1 MAESEKS
8 RRGRAAAKA
17 PTRSSTPARKT
28 RKPTMT
34 EPESTSPEST
44 SNVFEIDRI
53 RRLVELMKEHDLSEV
68 DLRESR
74 QRIRICRGPQFA
86 AMAPPAMN
94 FAASHSSPVAP
105 QSGPSAGPAKAAP
118 AVEIANTTVIKSPMV
133 GTFYSRA
140 NPKAE
145 PFVKVGD
152 SVDTNSVVCII
163 EAMKVFN
170 EIPAEVRGKIVAVL
184 VEDGEAVEFDK
195 PLFRVETK

>member
-1 MAESEKS
+1 MADSDKS
-8 RRGRAAAKA
+8 RRGRAAAKTA
-17 PTRSSTPARKT
+17 AGRSSPARSK

-34 EPESTSPEST
+34 EPESTSSES
-44 SNVFEIDRI
+44 SQNVFEIDRI

-74 QRIRICRGPQFA
+74 QRIRICRGPKLVA
-86 AMAPPAMN
+86 A
-94 FAASHSSPVAP
+94 AAAPVAAHA
-105 QSGPSAGPAKAAP
+105 PSAMPAAAQGGAP
-118 AVEIANTTVIKSPMV
+118 ASKGSAPAAESANMTVIKSPMV

-152 SVDTNSVVCII
+152 TVDANTVVCII